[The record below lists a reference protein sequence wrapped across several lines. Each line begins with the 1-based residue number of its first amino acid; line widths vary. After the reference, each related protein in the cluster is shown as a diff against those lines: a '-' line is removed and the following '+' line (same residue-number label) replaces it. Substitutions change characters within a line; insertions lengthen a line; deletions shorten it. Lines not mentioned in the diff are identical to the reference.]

1 MHYRIQILF
10 LLITYSL
17 FSTAYLKAG
26 NVPQGEAQF
35 PNKVVFSQPSGF
47 YEKEFKLSLSHPDS
61 NVKIY
66 YTLDGS
72 EPDPNNLKGS
82 TYRYKNNYE
91 QPPNK
96 PKDNF
101 LYHRYKTYQYTQPI
115 LIKDRSHDP
124 DRISQISTTTDK
136 WPFYFPI
143 SNKLDSTIFY
153 INRVFEQINTLGNR
167 LVRKYYKIS
176 TGEIKLL
183 HTKEFIPLITYKS
196 PAYSYKGTPVRAI
209 AVNELGIKS
218 PIATHTFF
226 IGSQESFDLPII
238 VLTVPE
244 KDLFDYDEG
253 IFVAGHDYD
262 NWLASSPENLG
273 TEARI
278 PANWHKKGKLIN
290 RKKASLEQINQGQ
303 SSAVL
308 SIELKIHGNGSRAD
322 SDKKFRIYL
331 KKWQSLDSFV
341 TERGNLKGLRF
352 NFRIGNK
359 ATNFI
364 ADTAAERIAQGL
376 SFSTQNSYGYR
387 NIFLNGEYYGI
398 RNIRD
403 VKDTHYLSYFYH
415 LPHRKKIKLLFN
427 KFNNEIPTNKDL
439 PSLLKGDFQEWR
451 KINQAF
457 DQQENQSINFAQKYI
472 DIDSFIDYYI
482 AEIFLANKDYWPQ
495 NNYAFWKYLG
505 KYNEDNPAS
514 DGRYRWLLYDLDAAL
529 QEVNYE
535 SLKVAAI
542 ANPTQDPFTFI
553 FSTLLKN
560 PEFKERFITRFSDLM
575 NTTFVPERTISIIE
589 NTKQEVEK
597 ELPRHI
603 QRWKYPLSIEAWQDN
618 INTMVNF
625 ARDRPAIQYQQL
637 QSFFELSG
645 TYQLKIDVNDSDF
658 GALKVNTLHLGLKDN
673 ELTKPVAAS
682 CPAVLMDKVL
692 AFPWQGKYFKNLSLK
707 LEAIPKSGYVFS
719 HWQGAGLTDEQTIHP
734 ILELQP
740 EADIKLIAVF
750 ERVS

>member
-1 MHYRIQILF
+1 MNYKIKVL
-10 LLITYSL
+10 LLISL
-17 FSTAYLKAG
+17 FSTTSLKAETTS
-26 NVPQGEAQF
+26 QAILEQKITI
-35 PNKVVFSQPSGF
+35 PNPDEVAFSQPSGF

-101 LYHRYKTYQYTQPI
+101 LYHRYKTYQYTRPI

-124 DRISQISTTTDK
+124 DRISQISTTFDEK
-136 WPFYFPI
+136 PDYFPQPWWGAWKAYDT
-143 SNKLDSTIFY
+143 NKI
-153 INRVFEQINTLGNR
+153 
-167 LVRKYYKIS
+167 KKI
-176 TGEIKLL
+176 
-183 HTKEFIPLITYKS
+183 
-196 PAYSYKGTPVRAI
+196 AKGTPVRAI

-238 VLTVPE
+238 ALTVPE

-253 IFVAGHDYD
+253 IFVAGRDYD
-262 NWLASSPENLG
+262 DWLATEPEQLKLSRASS
-273 TEARI
+273 T
-278 PANWHKKGKLIN
+278 PANWHRRGKHVKVTI
-290 RKKASLEQINQGQ
+290 EQISQNR
-303 SSAVL
+303 L
-308 SIELKIHGNGSRAD
+308 SPSLNVELKIHGNGSRMD
-322 SDKKFRIYL
+322 SYKSFRIYF
-331 KKWQSLDSFV
+331 KEKQSLKGFVPNGEKLTGLRLNFRHDGIPHGIIRSSNFV
-341 TERGNLKGLRF
+341 T
-352 NFRIGNK
+352 
-359 ATNFI
+359 
-364 ADTAAERIAQGL
+364 DTAAQRIIEGL
-376 SFSTQNSYGYR
+376 SFGTQNSYGYR

-403 VKDTHYLSYFYH
+403 VKDNRYVSHFYH
-415 LPHRKKIKLLFN
+415 LPHRKKIEILSN
-427 KFNNEIPTNKDL
+427 KANNEVPSNKDL
-439 PSLLKGDFQEWR
+439 PALLKGNFAQWDEL
-451 KINQAF
+451 NQAF
-457 DQQENQSINFAQKYI
+457 SQKENQNLDFAQKYI

-482 AEIFLANKDYWPQ
+482 AEIFLANTDWPQ
-495 NNYAFWKYLG
+495 NNYAFWKYIG
-505 KYNEDNPAS
+505 EHNKNNPAT
-514 DGRYRWLLYDLDAAL
+514 DGRYRWLIYDLDATFL
-529 QEVNYE
+529 EIYNK
-535 SLKVAAI
+535 SLERAAVT
-542 ANPTQDPFTFI
+542 NSELYPFTFI

-575 NTTFVPERTISIIE
+575 NTTFVPERMVNVVE
-589 NTKQEVEK
+589 NTKREVEK

-603 QRWKYPLSIEAWQDN
+603 QRWKYPLSIEEWEKS
-618 INTMVNF
+618 INLMIGF
-625 ARDRPAIQYQQL
+625 AQQRPAIQYQQL

-740 EADIKLIAVF
+740 EADLKLIAVF